1 MLLRRDLVPLEIH
14 LNAGVEMSED
24 VVDLVLE
31 SSRQHLVG
39 LVEDEHLDVVGTE
52 DLAGD
57 HVEDATGR
65 A

>member
-1 MLLRRDLVPLEIH
+1 MLLRLDLVPLEIH
-14 LNAGVEMSED
+14 LNAGVKMPED

-31 SSRQHLVG
+31 SSRQHLVS

-57 HVEDATGR
+57 HVEDASGR